1 MGGIGRAITRVG
13 QSVGIIEKPKRPPPP
28 PPARPA
34 PVAEGPTKAEVEQ
47 ATAVYQEGLET
58 KRRGRASTIMS
69 GRPGITNQL
78 DEASTTRKTLL
89 GG

>member
-1 MGGIGRAITRVG
+1 MGGISRAIVRVG
-13 QSVGIIEKPKRPPPP
+13 RNLGIIEPAPKPAPPPVT
-28 PPARPA
+28 A
-34 PVAEGPTKAEVEQ
+34 PKAEGPTKAEVEQ

-78 DEASTTRKTLL
+78 DQASTTRKTLL

>member
-1 MGGIGRAITRVG
+1 MPISVPRPIKRIGQAVG
-13 QSVGIIEKPKRPPPP
+13 LIEKPPKPPP
-28 PPARPA
+28 PPARTA

-78 DEASTTRKTLL
+78 DQASTTRKTLL

>member
-13 QSVGIIEKPKRPPPP
+13 QSVGIIEKPKRPPP